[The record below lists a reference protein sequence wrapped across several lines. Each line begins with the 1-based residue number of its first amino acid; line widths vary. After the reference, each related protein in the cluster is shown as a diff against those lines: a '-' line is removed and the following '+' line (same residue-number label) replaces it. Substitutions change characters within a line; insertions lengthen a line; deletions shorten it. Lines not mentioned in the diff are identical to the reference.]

1 MNIAVY
7 LFDNYAEPE
16 LCVPTL
22 MFNYIDENNVVMI
35 SSEQD
40 VIKCADGK
48 RILIDKK
55 ISQIDPEDIDVLIIP
70 GGIPIIKDD
79 IIKLIQQCEKN
90 GAIIGGICG
99 GVDYIAH
106 AGILSG
112 RKYTGYYEKDKTYD
126 YLPTDGI
133 LTYSMYESD
142 KNVVTAKTEAYL
154 EFALE
159 LYHLAG
165 FDVGPVEG
173 YLQWF
178 KSPFCWKCK
187 D

>member
-1 MNIAVY
+1 MNIAAY
-7 LFDNYAEPE
+7 LYDNYYETE
-16 LCVPTL
+16 LCIPTL
-22 MFNYIDENNVVMI
+22 MFKEDDQNNVIMI

-40 VIKCADGK
+40 TVKCVDGK

-55 ISQIDPEDIDVLIIP
+55 ISQINPEEIDVLIIP
-70 GGIPIIKDD
+70 GGGPIIKDD

-99 GVDYIAH
+99 GVEYIAH

-112 RKYTGYYEKDKTYD
+112 RKYTSHQNKSYEHLSKNSIHTH
-126 YLPTDGI
+126 
-133 LTYSMYESD
+133 SMYESD
-142 KNVVTAKTEAYL
+142 KNVVTAKPEAYL

-173 YLQWF
+173 YMEWF

-187 D
+187 E